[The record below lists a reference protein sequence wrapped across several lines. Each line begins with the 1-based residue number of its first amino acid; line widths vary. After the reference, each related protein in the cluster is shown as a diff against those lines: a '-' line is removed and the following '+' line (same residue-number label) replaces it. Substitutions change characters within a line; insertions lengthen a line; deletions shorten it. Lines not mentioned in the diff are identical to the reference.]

1 MFDTN
6 MYGKRFVLR
15 TFALYFPRL
24 LPINDVQKLYQVI
37 RWTVVRK
44 RSPKYVPLHSIKSF
58 GNIQTYYPNRYSSIR
73 SFVQKHV
80 GSKQKFFQWGTLT
93 ETYGN
98 HRKPRYSS
106 GWWDSKIGSIQASI
120 MKTTAIKHTYVGF
133 GPKVGSLQ
141 SLHLF
146 RKHLKYWFWRA
157 CRYVPVRSK
166 MLNNGKS
173 LSGIH
178 LEHATTVQS
187 PNLFYQQPF
196 LCSCRGLQFEGLVRP
211 ITQVKPSGGWGGLPW
226 NNSANMCPNSSTF
239 DGWGVWFPKIRRG
252 ICRIFLCLGVL
263 LTCEPSEWWTK
274 KTLSDLQ
281 HLQGSAFP
289 TSTDRKRSK
298 DQFLC
303 FLLSPFAVNTSCKC
317 CTCTCLHL
325 FVSSNPKPVHI
336 VPDLCSERFGLIAP
350 KTDHPEKKSFAFSFL
365 RDLKWSA
372 PSQRL
377 ILIWTLTS
385 IQRKT
390 NLWFFIRAV
399 SLV

>member
-211 ITQVKPSGGWGGLPW
+211 ITQVKPSGGWGGVALEQLRQHVSKFINFWWLRSVIPQNTKRHLPNFPMPW
-226 NNSANMCPNSSTF
+226 SSSHLWAFRMVNEKNPIRSSTF
-239 DGWGVWFPKIRRG
+239 AGVR
-252 ICRIFLCLGVL
+252 
-263 LTCEPSEWWTK
+263 
-274 KTLSDLQ
+274 LSDL
-281 HLQGSAFP
+281 H
-289 TSTDRKRSK
+289 RS
-298 DQFLC
+298 Q
-303 FLLSPFAVNTSCKC
+303 A
-317 CTCTCLHL
+317 
-325 FVSSNPKPVHI
+325 I
-336 VPDLCSERFGLIAP
+336 
-350 KTDHPEKKSFAFSFL
+350 
-365 RDLKWSA
+365 
-372 PSQRL
+372 
-377 ILIWTLTS
+377 
-385 IQRKT
+385 
-390 NLWFFIRAV
+390 
-399 SLV
+399 